1 MEHIGTYLREIHFN
15 KDSGRLI
22 FHYKDVQKYLF
33 FEGGFLVFTKTN
45 QPSEFLGEFLF
56 RMKKIPEEVYSRIDQ
71 FIEPMQSIGK
81 ILIKS
86 GIITEKDLHS
96 GLMYQMQE
104 TVLNLFPVFKG
115 NFKFQKKTGFT
126 EGEFKSKINVI
137 DLIEEGIRRVSYHP
151 EIKKFMEQKVLIPKT
166 MDCIDRLTIKE
177 RELLGMID
185 GKNSGA
191 SLLRSTKF
199 RPRPFWKSL
208 YLFYCLNLIG
218 FPEEKISV
226 KKEKAK
232 EVLPDDSEKRLNEVL
247 TLSNNLPSL
256 DYHSLLKVS
265 RSASQSEIKLAYF
278 NLARRYHPDRFDQDL
293 PADTKMMIEEV
304 FSQITRAYDALISG
318 KESLRPEPS
327 KATPSGEERMDPEKK
342 AEMKYRHA
350 HFLYNQGK
358 YQDALVSMEEALRLK
373 RNKGSYVLLLAMIET
388 KIPAFKRKAEEDFLR
403 AIDLEPWVVEAYV
416 EMGKFYK
423 DVGLSVKAAKMFRK
437 VLEME
442 PENKTALH
450 ELGLEKPKKRGIRQI
465 LRMGV
470 LPRRK
475 KEKED

>member
-1 MEHIGTYLREIHFN
+1 MEHIGLYLREIHFN
-15 KDSGRLI
+15 KNSGRLI
-22 FHYKDVQKYLF
+22 FHYKDIQKYLF
-33 FEGGFLVFTKTN
+33 FEAGFLVFTKTN

-81 ILIKS
+81 ILVKS
-86 GIITEKDLHS
+86 GIITQKDLHS
-96 GLMYQMQE
+96 GLMYQMRE

-115 NFKFQKKTGFT
+115 SFKFQKKSGFA
-126 EGEFKSKINVI
+126 EGEFGTKINVV
-137 DLIEEGIRRVSYHP
+137 DLIEEGMRRMSYHP
-151 EIKKFMEQKVLIPKT
+151 EIKKFLEQKVLIPKT

-185 GKNSGA
+185 GKHSGA

-232 EVLPDDSEKRLNEVL
+232 EVVPDDSQRRLNEVL
-247 TLSNNLPSL
+247 ILSNNLSSL
-256 DYHSLLKVS
+256 DYYSLLNVS

-278 NLARRYHPDRFDQDL
+278 NLARRYHPDRFEQDL
-293 PADTKMMIEEV
+293 SADTKMKIEEV

-318 KESLRPEPS
+318 KESVRSELS
-327 KATPSGEERMDPEKK
+327 KATPPAEEKVDPEKR

-358 YQDALVSMEEALRLK
+358 YQDALVSIEEALRLK
-373 RNKGSYVLLLAMIET
+373 RVKGSYVLLLAQIEA
-388 KIPAFKRKAEEDFLR
+388 KIPAFKRKAEEDFLT
-403 AIDLEPWVVEAYV
+403 AVDLEPWAVEAYI
-416 EMGKFYK
+416 ELGKFYK

-450 ELGLEKPKKRGIRQI
+450 ELGLEKPKKKGIKEI

-470 LPRRK
+470 LTKRK
-475 KEKED
+475 KQKED